1 MLRFGGGCGVKTE
14 NKSGCE
20 QQEKLCTAYL
30 WGCKNCRYVTTDCYK
45 LKDKEKKKCFKEST
59 E

>member
-1 MLRFGGGCGVKTE
+1 MKIE

-45 LKDKEKKKCFKEST
+45 LKDKKVMLNDKACASYKD
-59 E
+59 